1 MREREVSSLIAHGK
15 SNREIAEVL
24 VVAEWTIESHASNF
38 MLKLGFHFSP
48 LSANR
53 QISRTPRS
61 ISSSDAARE
70 MRT

>member
-1 MREREVSSLIAHGK
+1 VREREVAALIAHGK

-24 VVAEWTIESHASNF
+24 VVTERTIESHASNIMF
-38 MLKLGFHFSP
+38 KLGVHFST

-61 ISSSDAARE
+61 ISASEAARE
-70 MRT
+70 IRT